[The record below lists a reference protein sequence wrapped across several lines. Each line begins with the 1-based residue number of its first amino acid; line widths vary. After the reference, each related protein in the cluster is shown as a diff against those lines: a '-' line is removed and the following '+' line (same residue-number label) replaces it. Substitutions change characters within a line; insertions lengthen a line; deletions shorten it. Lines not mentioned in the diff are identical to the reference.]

1 MLFSLGYSLL
11 CHISFSPDHLNKK
24 VIQNFSKILIIVCVS
39 KVVTGNKLCV
49 SKVVTGNKLC
59 ISELVTG
66 NKLCISELVTGNK
79 LCISELVTGN
89 KLCLSELVTGNN
101 NFIKLICYYQS
112 IQCDSSGPI
121 PLNWQLNQSPGQV
134 TVSWD

>member
-79 LCISELVTGN
+79 LC
-89 KLCLSELVTGNN
+89 LSELVTGNN

-121 PLNWQLNQSPGQV
+121 PLYWQLNQSPGQV

>member
-1 MLFSLGYSLL
+1 MLFSLGYSSL

-39 KVVTGNKLCV
+39 KVVTGNKLCI
-49 SKVVTGNKLC
+49 SKV
-59 ISELVTG
+59 VTG

-89 KLCLSELVTGNN
+89 KLCLSELVTGN
-101 NFIKLICYYQS
+101 KLCLSELVNGNKRLLELVNLGLNI
-112 IQCDSSGPI
+112 I
-121 PLNWQLNQSPGQV
+121 PFFNSQDWRLTIVQNA
-134 TVSWD
+134 